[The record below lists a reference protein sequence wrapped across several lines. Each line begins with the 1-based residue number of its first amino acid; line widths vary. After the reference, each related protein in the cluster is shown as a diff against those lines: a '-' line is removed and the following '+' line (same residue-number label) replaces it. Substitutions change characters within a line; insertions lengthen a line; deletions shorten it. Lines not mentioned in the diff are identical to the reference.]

1 MILIC
6 THTHEHT
13 HTHTRSGPHFLI
25 ASYLIVLLIR
35 LQSSAYGWREHVYV
49 QYSTVRECVCVCLC
63 VCVCPCM
70 DTSMW
75 VCVCVLVCIHV
86 FPSPLCIAWC
96 AWRKWSSD
104 VWAPVAPQR
113 AMHAKTQIPP
123 YILTLTTFPPPEH
136 RLPWI
141 SSVSAASLSNY
152 KTLRCLCPLVIRKRL
167 LFISTPPHLA
177 FHLILGL
184 NLTFFSHHEPDWML
198 DCSHF

>member
-75 VCVCVLVCIHV
+75 VCVCVGLYTCISITSVYCMVRLEEVELWCVSTSSSTESDACQNPNSPVHSDTHHLP
-86 FPSPLCIAWC
+86 PSWTSSSLDIIRLCC
-96 AWRKWSSD
+96 LSLKL
-104 VWAPVAPQR
+104 QNLE
-113 AMHAKTQIPP
+113 M
-123 YILTLTTFPPPEH
+123 
-136 RLPWI
+136 
-141 SSVSAASLSNY
+141 SLS
-152 KTLRCLCPLVIRKRL
+152 TRHP
-167 LFISTPPHLA
+167 
-177 FHLILGL
+177 
-184 NLTFFSHHEPDWML
+184 
-198 DCSHF
+198 